1 MNQPYVKKK
10 VLVVD
15 DESNIRMLVKSML
28 FNGYTVLEA
37 ENGEEAVHIARSQR
51 PDLILMDIMMPEMDG
66 YTACSVIKTDQQTKV
81 IPVVI
86 LTAVGYQL
94 NKELAKQVGAD
105 GYITKPFTPNGLLDT
120 IGKFLQYPE

>member
-1 MNQPYVKKK
+1 MNQSYVKK

-28 FNGYTVLEA
+28 VNGYTVLEA

-81 IPVVI
+81 IPVVF

-105 GYITKPFTPNGLLDT
+105 GYITKPFTTNGLLDT

>member
-1 MNQPYVKKK
+1 
-10 VLVVD
+10 
-15 DESNIRMLVKSML
+15 MLVKSML
-28 FNGYTVLEA
+28 VNGYTVLEA

-51 PDLILMDIMMPEMDG
+51 PDLILMDIMMPQMDG

-105 GYITKPFTPNGLLDT
+105 GYITKPFTTTGLLDT
-120 IGKFLQYPE
+120 IGKFLQQPE

>member
-1 MNQPYVKKK
+1 MNQSYVKK
-10 VLVVD
+10 VLIVD
-15 DESNIRMLVKSML
+15 DESTIRMLVKSML
-28 FNGYTVLEA
+28 VNGYTVLEA

-81 IPVVI
+81 IPVVF

-105 GYITKPFTPNGLLDT
+105 GYITKPFTTTGLLDT
-120 IGKFLQYPE
+120 IGKLLQQPE